1 MKNEINEIEL
11 KAKSS
16 AIYVGVHDLKVL
28 NQEDYILAADT
39 LKTIKEWKSK
49 IEDYFAPIKKSAYD
63 TWKGITA
70 KETEALKL
78 INKADLIVRN
88 EVKKYLTE
96 QERIRQEEQRRL
108 EREAAE
114 KARKEQELLLKQ
126 AEKAE
131 IKGKSEKA
139 EELLEKA
146 EAVYAEPVFA
156 AKTVDKTTKLDNG
169 SITMLKD
176 IEVVIVDRGAF
187 LRFAIDNLPEAIIDI
202 NTNKLKKYIKD
213 MKIKTLIGVAIKEV
227 SNVSVG

>member
-1 MKNEINEIEL
+1 MENESEL
-11 KAKSS
+11 KSKSLT
-16 AIYVGVHDLKVL
+16 IYANVHDLKVL
-28 NQEDYILAADT
+28 NRENYILAADT
-39 LKTIKEWKSK
+39 LKNIKEWRSK
-49 IEDYFAPIKKSAYD
+49 IEAYFAPIKKSAYD

-78 INKADLIVRN
+78 INEADKIVR
-88 EVKKYLTE
+88 EEIRKYLME

-108 EREAAE
+108 EYEAQE
-114 KARKEQELLLKQ
+114 KARKEQETLLKK

-146 EAVYAEPVFA
+146 ENVYAEPVFA

-169 SITMLKD
+169 SITMLRD
-176 IEVVIVDRGAF
+176 VEVVIVDRGAF

-202 NTNKLKKYIKD
+202 NMAKLKKYIKD
-213 MKIKTLIGVAIKEV
+213 MKIKILIGVAIKET
-227 SNVSVG
+227 SNVSIR